1 MGLRASALQQVL
13 LGSAA
18 VGSLVLAAAPAS
30 ARDSL
35 VSYNIPAQSLGRAL
49 KDFGLQSGMTVMANT
64 VVVQGKKTTGFHARA
79 DSETAL
85 RTLLRGT
92 GLSFRRDGSIF
103 VVSQAGNASPPVA
116 VQAAIEDTN
125 EIIVT
130 AQKKEEKIIDVPIA
144 MTALSGDAL
153 DERKIEGGSELLR
166 AVPNVSFSK
175 SNFASYN
182 FSIRGIGTKAL
193 AASTDPAVA
202 ISFNNS
208 PLIRN
213 RLFEQEYFDV
223 ARVEVLRGPQGTLYG
238 RNATGGVVNMI
249 PNIAKPGD
257 AAADL
262 KLETGNYKSMRASGM
277 VNIPLGDTLAVRA
290 AGAWTSRDGYD
301 LNTYTGNRVNG
312 RDLWSTRISAAWKP
326 SDNLHVNAIWEHFY
340 ENDNR
345 SRTGKQLCHRD
356 PGPSM
361 IGSRDISAKVMTRGA
376 LSQGCQA
383 KSIYDDGAFG
393 VPNGLSMAQV
403 IGGATTVLGYTTNNL
418 STRKKVTLMKVGL
431 DPYDG
436 VVQSRDLREINTQ
449 LDPDFRAKND
459 VYQFNVDIKLGEML
473 NFSSQ
478 SLYSKDDY
486 YSTQDYYRFVSND
499 VWNDSR
505 GLFNAIRRPNAW
517 TDGITPGGV
526 FHDPQLGDSKKL
538 LGMDM
543 VRSKSEQYYQE
554 IRLQSDFDSKINF
567 NIGANYTKFKVD
579 EDYYVFNNLFTVLA
593 HQIFSTAGIGGFA
606 VDCETQSVNFLNCAY
621 VDRNPID
628 QIDGDGHNYFR
639 SRNVSKTESY
649 GLYGELYYNLT
660 ENLKVTAGLRYTDDK
675 KTATPY
681 KSQLLLAPGFLGG
694 GLIGKGL
701 VADPDIVQRWGRMTG
716 RFVVDWK
723 PEVAFA
729 DDFLVY
735 GSYARGYKGGGANPP
750 PIGFDPS
757 RLQVADHPATF
768 GPEGLNAF
776 EIGMKGAFADRT
788 LTLSTSAFYYDY
800 SGYQVSQIVDRMALN
815 ENFDAKMWGADI
827 ELAYRPSRRFKFDA
841 NVGFLKSKIGKR
853 EESIDV
859 MNRTQG
865 DDGYAVVKPWL
876 QLASNCI
883 VPVNVIEKIV
893 SNGAYDDQT
902 IAYDLSSLCGGGG
915 ILGDFRPG
923 SINAAKYGVSF
934 NPTIDAPNGG
944 RGIMAQLG
952 GNELPNAPRWT
963 LSMGA
968 QYMIPMGEW
977 ETTFRADYY
986 LQGKSWARVYNS
998 EIDRLKSWS
1007 NINLSLYVE
1016 HPDSGLRFQLYVK
1029 NLLNKDSITD
1039 IFLNSDDS
1047 QLTANVF
1054 TVDPRLIGFQISK
1067 SF

>member
-1 MGLRASALQQVL
+1 MRLRASALQHIL
-13 LGSAA
+13 LGSVAI
-18 VGSLVLAAAPAS
+18 GGLVLTATPAA

-35 VSYNIPAQSLGRAL
+35 VNYNIPAQPLGRAL
-49 KDFGLQSGMTVMANT
+49 KDFGLQNGMTVMADT
-64 VVVQGKKTTGFHARA
+64 AVVRGKVTQGVKNRA
-79 DSETAL
+79 DPDTAL
-85 RTLLRGT
+85 RMLLRGT
-92 GLSFRRDGSIF
+92 GLTYRRDGNIF
-103 VVSQAGNASPPVA
+103 VVTPVGNA
-116 VQAAIEDTN
+116 VQPRASAAEPAGADS
-125 EIIVT
+125 EIVVT
-130 AQKKEEKIIDVPIA
+130 AQKREEKIIDVPIA

-153 DERKIEGGSELLR
+153 DDRKIEGGSELLR

-202 ISFNNS
+202 ISFNNA

-249 PNIAKPGD
+249 PNIARPGD

-262 KLETGNYKSMRASGM
+262 KLETGNYKAMRASGM

-301 LNTYTGNRVNG
+301 VNTYTGNRVNG
-312 RDLWSTRISAAWKP
+312 RDLWSTRVSAAWEP
-326 SDNLHVNAIWEHFY
+326 SDNFRVNAIWEHFY

-361 IGSRDISAKVMTRGA
+361 IGSTDISAMLSTRGA
-376 LSQGCQA
+376 LSQGCLP
-383 KSIYDDGAFG
+383 KSIYDEGAFG
-393 VPNGLSMAQV
+393 VPNGRSMAQV
-403 IGGATTVLGYTTNNL
+403 IGGETTVLGYTTDNIR
-418 STRKKVTLMKVGL
+418 TREKITLIDIGI

-436 VVQSRDLREINTQ
+436 VVQSRNLREINTQ

-459 VYQFNVDIKLGEML
+459 VYQFNIDIGLSEKLKL
-473 NFSSQ
+473 SSQ
-478 SLYSKDDY
+478 SLYSKDNY
-486 YSTQDYYRFVSND
+486 NSTQDYYRFVSND
-499 VWNDSR
+499 VWNDSY
-505 GLFNAIRRPNAW
+505 GLFNAVRRPNAW
-517 TDGITPGGV
+517 TEGITPGGV

-554 IRLQSDFDSKINF
+554 IRLQSDFNGRINF
-567 NIGANYTKFKVD
+567 NIGANYTKFKID
-579 EDYYVFNNLFTVLA
+579 EDYFVFNNMFTALSY
-593 HQIFSTAGIGGFA
+593 QIFSNKGIGGFIS
-606 VDCETQSVNFLNCAY
+606 DCESFGFLNCAY
-621 VDRNPID
+621 VDPNPID

-639 SRNVSKTESY
+639 SRNVSETQSY
-649 GLYGELYYNLT
+649 GVYGELYYNLT
-660 ENLKVTAGLRYTDDK
+660 DNLKVTAGLRYTDDK

-681 KSQLLLAPGFLGG
+681 KSQLLLAPGFLSG

-723 PEVAFA
+723 PDVAFA

-750 PIGFDPS
+750 PIGVDPS
-757 RLQVADHPATF
+757 RLHVADHPATF
-768 GPEGLNAF
+768 GPESLNAF
-776 EIGMKGAFADRT
+776 EIGTKGAFADRT
-788 LTLSTSAFYYDY
+788 LTISASAFYYDY
-800 SGYQVSQIVDRMALN
+800 TGYQVSQIVDRMALN

-841 NVGFLKSKIGKR
+841 NVGFLKSRIDNG

-865 DDGYAVVKPWL
+865 DDRYAVVKPWL

-883 VPVNVIEKIV
+883 VPVDVLGKIV
-893 SNGAYDDQT
+893 SNNMYNDQT
-902 IAYDLSSLCGGGG
+902 IGYDLNMLCGGG
-915 ILGDFRPG
+915 ILGDFKPG
-923 SINAAKYGVSF
+923 SLNAAKYGVSF
-934 NPTIDAPNGG
+934 DPAIDAPNGG
-944 RGIMAQLG
+944 QGIMAPLG

-968 QYMIPMGEW
+968 QYMIPMGKW

-1016 HPDSGLRFQLYVK
+1016 RPDSGLRFQIYVK
-1029 NLLNKDSITD
+1029 NLLNKNSITD

-1054 TVDPRLIGFQISK
+1054 MVDPRLIGFQISK